1 MSSQKRGCRSWQ
13 QVGAIQGVLGLES
26 GGAGSG
32 PNPSALCPRGRHS
45 ASPSPPFLIHEVRV
59 PIPASQGCRE
69 GRLRKNPN
77 VWGNLRCYR
86 RRGKTFLCV
95 KLQKKPMVVRA
106 SSRELQ
112 RTWSH
117 CWDRTESLDSAAG
130 RDVPPRKAMLMHDSH
145 DRQTRPHWETGS
157 LLGSSS

>member
-1 MSSQKRGCRSWQ
+1 MPELAAGRCHPGSPELGVGRSRVGSQPQRPLPAGTSQRLPEPPFSHPLSE
-13 QVGAIQGVLGLES
+13 GA
-26 GGAGSG
+26 
-32 PNPSALCPRGRHS
+32 NPSFTGLPGR
-45 ASPSPPFLIHEVRV
+45 PSEKESKCLGKSKMLQE
-59 PIPASQGCRE
+59 E
-69 GRLRKNPN
+69 GKS
-77 VWGNLRCYR
+77 
-86 RRGKTFLCV
+86 FLCV